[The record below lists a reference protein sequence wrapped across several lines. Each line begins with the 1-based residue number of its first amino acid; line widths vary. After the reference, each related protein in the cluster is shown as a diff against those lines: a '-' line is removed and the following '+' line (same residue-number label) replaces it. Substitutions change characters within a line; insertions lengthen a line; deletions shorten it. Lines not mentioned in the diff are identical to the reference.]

1 MVGPGTQESGCLSRD
16 LPEDDEITRLS
27 RFRAVIVLIR
37 LETHGMSPT
46 LSLIDFKVLL
56 EGVKWAS

>member
-1 MVGPGTQESGCLSRD
+1 MVGPETQESGGLSLD
-16 LPEDDEITRLS
+16 LPEDIITRLS

-46 LSLIDFKVLL
+46 LSLIDFKVLRGGG
-56 EGVKWAS
+56 E

>member
-1 MVGPGTQESGCLSRD
+1 MVSPRTKESGGLGLD
-16 LPEDDEITRLS
+16 LPEDDKITRLS

-46 LSLIDFKVLL
+46 LSLIDFKVLP